1 MHPAQPPFPMAQYAL
16 HYHHAVPM
24 PPPPPPPGIPVRTVW
39 EDNLEPELV
48 FLRNFAANARYAA
61 VTVHYPGVVHG
72 AQQSHGLM
80 TAEAR
85 YATMK
90 ANADALKPIQLG
102 LAVYNDFGHVAAWEF
117 NLRGFHPAADPHAPS
132 SVEYLK
138 RRGLSFRDHQA
149 HGVAAA
155 RLAAG
160 LDGCGLFRRPGVS
173 WATYAGAYHVA
184 YLLKILSLG
193 NNGGGGALL
202 PDSLGGFLDAVR
214 QCLGEDVYDVVRM
227 AADRGLPPGLE
238 RVAADLSLVP
248 AALSPRLAGA
258 GSVLALQAFMRLK
271 YYEFGGEVNRFRGLI
286 HGIQVT

>member
-1 MHPAQPPFPMAQYAL
+1 MHPAQPPFPMAQYAP

-24 PPPPPPPGIPVRTVW
+24 PPPPAGIPVRRVW

-80 TAEAR
+80 TAEKR

-149 HGVAAA
+149 RGVAAA

-193 NNGGGGALL
+193 NDGAGGVLL
-202 PDSLGGFLDAVR
+202 PDSLAGFLDAVR
-214 QCLGEDVYDVVRM
+214 QCLGEDVYDVARM

-238 RVAADLSLVP
+238 RVAAALSLVP
-248 AALSPRLAGA
+248 AVLSPRLAGA